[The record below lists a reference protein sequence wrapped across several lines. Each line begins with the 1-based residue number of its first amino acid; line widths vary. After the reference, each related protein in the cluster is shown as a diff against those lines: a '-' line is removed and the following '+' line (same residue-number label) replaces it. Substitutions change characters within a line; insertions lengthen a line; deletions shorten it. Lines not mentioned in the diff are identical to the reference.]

1 MKACHYVYMYVA
13 VVPNRN
19 SPPAILLRESF
30 RENGKVHNRTLAN
43 LSQWPP
49 AQIAAL
55 REVLKGTATVAS
67 SAAGSFRILRSLP
80 HGHVAAVIGSLRRL
94 GLDSTIDAASSRPRD
109 LAVAMIA
116 ARILDPCSKL
126 ATARALHPDTLSS
139 SLSAYLDLEATS
151 EDELYRAMDWL
162 LERQPAIEAALAN
175 RHLAEGGLVLY
186 DLTSTYFEGRHC
198 ELARL
203 GHSRD
208 DKGGKPQIVFGLLT
222 NAAGCPVA
230 VEVWEGNTADPKT
243 VPDQVKKL
251 RQRFGL
257 RRLVLVGDRGMI
269 TSARIREDFSEG
281 SGISWIT
288 ALRATSIQK
297 LATEGALQLSLFD
310 TVDLAEIAHPD
321 YPGERLV
328 VCFNPVLAEER
339 ARKREDLLQATE
351 KELEKVAAA
360 TRREKRPLLGKHT
373 IGLRVGRVLGGF
385 KMGKHYQIQIDE
397 DGFRY
402 QRKAD
407 SIEREKKLDGIY
419 VIRTNVPAESLSAP
433 EVVRSY
439 KQLSG
444 VERAFRS
451 LKTVDLHVRPIHH
464 RLADRVR
471 THVFL
476 CMLAYYVEWHMRNKL
491 APLLFDD
498 HDKAAAEAQRASM
511 VKPAMR
517 SLAAE
522 RKALTKR
529 TATGM
534 PVHSFQSLL
543 GDLATLTVNRIQPAN
558 KLVPAFD
565 KLATPTP
572 LQQRAFS
579 LLGIKIASPAA

>member
-1 MKACHYVYMYVA
+1 MYVA

-30 RENGKVHNRTLAN
+30 RQNGKVHNRTLAN
-43 LSQWPP
+43 ISRWPP
-49 AQIAAL
+49 AQVAAL
-55 REVLKGTATVAS
+55 REVLKGNTAVTS
-67 SAAGSFRILRSLP
+67 SSDSLQILRSLP
-80 HGHVAAVIGSLRRL
+80 HGHVAAVTGSLRQL
-94 GLDSTIDAASSRPRD
+94 GLDSIIDSVSSRPRD
-109 LAVAMIA
+109 LAIAMIA
-116 ARILDPCSKL
+116 ARILDPRSKL

-139 SLSAYLDLEATS
+139 SLSAHLALGATG

-162 LERQPAIEAALAN
+162 LERQPAIEAVLAK

-198 ELARL
+198 PLARL

-208 DKGGKPQIVFGLLT
+208 DKGGNPQIVFGLLA

-230 VEVWEGNTADPKT
+230 VEIFEGNTADPKT
-243 VPDQVKKL
+243 VPAQVKKL
-251 RQRFGL
+251 RERFGL
-257 RRLVLVGDRGMI
+257 KRVVLVGDRGMI
-269 TSARIREDFSEG
+269 TSARIREDFSADTG
-281 SGISWIT
+281 VSWIT

-297 LATEGALQLSLFD
+297 LAADGALQLSLFD

-328 VCFNPVLAEER
+328 VCFNPMLSEER
-339 ARKREDLLQATE
+339 ARKRADLLQATE
-351 KELEKVAAA
+351 KELQKIAAA
-360 TRREKRPLLGKHT
+360 TRREERPLRGKHT
-373 IGLRVGRVLGGF
+373 IGLRVGRVLGRF
-385 KMGKHYQIQIDE
+385 KMGKHYQIHIE
-397 DGFRY
+397 EEGFRY
-402 QRKAD
+402 ERRAE

-419 VIRTNVPAESLSAP
+419 VIRTNVPAESLPASD
-433 EVVRSY
+433 VVRSY

-471 THVFL
+471 AHVFL

-498 HDKAAAEAQRASM
+498 HDKAAAEARRESV
-511 VKPAMR
+511 VKPAQR
-517 SLAAE
+517 SAAAE
-522 RKALTKR
+522 RKALTKQ
-529 TATGM
+529 TAEGK

-543 GDLATLTVNRIQPAN
+543 ADLATLTINRVQPAGRT
-558 KLVPAFD
+558 VPAFD
-565 KLATPTP
+565 KLANPTP
-572 LQQRAFS
+572 LQDRAFA
-579 LLGIKIASPAA
+579 LLGLTIDIPAA

>member
-1 MKACHYVYMYVA
+1 MYIA
-13 VVPNRN
+13 VVPNRS
-19 SPPAILLRESF
+19 SPPAVLLRESF

-43 LSQWPP
+43 ISHWPP
-49 AQIAAL
+49 ERVSAL
-55 REVLKGTATVAS
+55 REVLKGATTTTTG
-67 SAAGSFRILRSLP
+67 AAPDSFQILRSLP
-80 HGHVAAVIGSLRRL
+80 HGHVAAVVGSLRQL
-94 GLDSTIDAASSRPRD
+94 KLDTILDGHSSRARD

-116 ARILDPCSKL
+116 ARILDPASKL
-126 ATARALHPDTLSS
+126 ATARALHTDTLTS
-139 SLSAYLDLEATS
+139 SLSAYLGLEDAS

-162 LERQPAIEAALAN
+162 LERQPSMETALAK

-198 ELARL
+198 TLAKL

-208 DKGGKPQIVFGLLT
+208 DKSGKPQIVFGLLT

-243 VPDQVKKL
+243 IPEQVKKL
-251 RQRFGL
+251 RERFGL
-257 RRLVLVGDRGMI
+257 KRLVLVGDRGMI
-269 TSARIREDFSEG
+269 TSARIREDFSAD
-281 SGISWIT
+281 SGVQWIT

-297 LATEGALQLSLFD
+297 LAADGALQLSLFD
-310 TVDLAEIAHPD
+310 TMDLAEITHPE

-328 VCFNPVLAEER
+328 VCFNPILAEER
-339 ARKREDLLQATE
+339 ARKREELLEATK
-351 KELEKVAAA
+351 KELEKIAAA
-360 TRREKRPLLGKHT
+360 TRRPKRPLRGKPT
-373 IGLRVGRVLGGF
+373 IGLRVGRVWGRF
-385 KMGKHYQIQIDE
+385 KMGKHYQIEIDE

-419 VIRTNVPAESLSAP
+419 VIRTNVPAASMPAND
-433 EVVRSY
+433 VVRSY

-471 THVFL
+471 AHVFL
-476 CMLAYYVEWHMRNKL
+476 CMLAYYVEWHMREKL

-498 HDKAAAEAQRASM
+498 HDKPAGQARRDSM
-511 VKPAMR
+511 VKPAKR
-517 SLAAE
+517 SAAAE
-522 RKALTKR
+522 RKALTKQ
-529 TATGM
+529 TAQGE

-543 GDLATLTVNRIQPAN
+543 ADLATLTINRVQPAN
-558 KLVPAFD
+558 QAVPAFH
-565 KLATPTP
+565 KLAVPTP
-572 LQQRAFS
+572 LQQRA
-579 LLGIKIASPAA
+579 LALIGIKLAVPLA

>member
-1 MKACHYVYMYVA
+1 MYIA
-13 VVPNRN
+13 VVPNRS
-19 SPPAILLRESF
+19 SPPAVLLRESF

-43 LSQWPP
+43 ISHWPP
-49 AQIAAL
+49 ERVAAL
-55 REVLKGTATVAS
+55 REVLKGATTTTMG
-67 SAAGSFRILRSLP
+67 SAADSFQILRSLP
-80 HGHVAAVIGSLRRL
+80 HGHVAAVVGSLRQLKLDAIL
-94 GLDSTIDAASSRPRD
+94 GSESNRSRD
-109 LAVAMIA
+109 LVMAMIA
-116 ARILDPCSKL
+116 ARILDPASKL

-139 SLSAYLDLEATS
+139 SLSAYLGLEGVS

-162 LERQPAIEAALAN
+162 LERQPAIEVALAK

-198 ELARL
+198 SLAKL

-208 DKGGKPQIVFGLLT
+208 DKSGKPQIVFGLLT
-222 NAAGCPVA
+222 NATGCPVA

-243 VPDQVKKL
+243 IPDQVKKL
-251 RQRFGL
+251 RERFGL
-257 RRLVLVGDRGMI
+257 QRMVLVGDRGMI

-281 SGISWIT
+281 SGVQWIT

-297 LATEGALQLSLFD
+297 LAADGALQLSLFD
-310 TVDLAEIAHPD
+310 TVDLAEITHPD

-328 VCFNPVLAEER
+328 VCFNPILAEER

-351 KELEKVAAA
+351 KELEKIAAA
-360 TRREKRPLLGKHT
+360 TRRPKRCLRGKHT
-373 IGLRVGRVLGGF
+373 IGLRVGRVLGRF
-385 KMGKHYQIQIDE
+385 KMGKHYQIRIE
-397 DGFRY
+397 EGGFGY

-419 VIRTNVPAESLSAP
+419 VIRTNVPAASMSTND
-433 EVVRSY
+433 VVRSY

-471 THVFL
+471 AHVFL
-476 CMLAYYVEWHMRNKL
+476 CMLAYYVEWHMREKL

-498 HDKAAAEAQRASM
+498 HDKAAAQARRDSM
-511 VKPAMR
+511 VKPAKR
-517 SLAAE
+517 SAAAE
-522 RKALTKR
+522 RKALTKQ
-529 TATGM
+529 TAQAE

-543 GDLATLTVNRIQPAN
+543 ADLATLTINRVQPAN
-558 KLVPAFD
+558 QTVPAFD
-565 KLATPTP
+565 KLAVPTP
-572 LQQRAFS
+572 LQQRAFA
-579 LLGIKIASPAA
+579 LLGVKVAVPVA

>member
-1 MKACHYVYMYVA
+1 MYVA

-19 SPPAILLRESF
+19 SPPAVLLRESF
-30 RENGKVHNRTLAN
+30 RENGKVRNRTLAN
-43 LSQWPP
+43 ISHWPP
-49 AQIAAL
+49 HQIAAL
-55 REVLKGTATVAS
+55 RQVLKGAATVAS
-67 SAAGSFRILRSLP
+67 SADSFQILRSLP
-80 HGHVAAVIGSLRRL
+80 HGHVAAVVGSLRQL
-94 GLDSTIDAASSRPRD
+94 GLDSLLDAPSSRPRD

-139 SLSAYLDLEATS
+139 SLSNYLGLETS
-151 EDELYRAMDWL
+151 GEDELYRAMDWL
-162 LERQPAIEAALAN
+162 LARQPAIEAVLAK

-198 ELARL
+198 PLARL

-208 DKGGKPQIVFGLLT
+208 DKGSKPQIVFGLLA

-243 VPDQVKKL
+243 VPAQVKKL
-251 RQRFGL
+251 RERFGL
-257 RRLVLVGDRGMI
+257 QRLVLVGDRGMI
-269 TSARIREDFSEG
+269 TSARIREDFAED
-281 SGISWIT
+281 SGLSWIT

-297 LATEGALQLSLFD
+297 LAQQGALQLSLFD

-328 VCFNPVLAEER
+328 VCFNPLLSQER

-351 KELEKVAAA
+351 KQLERIAAA
-360 TRREKRPLLGKHT
+360 TRRQKRPLRGKQA
-373 IGLRVGRVLGGF
+373 IGLAVGRVLGRF
-385 KMGKHYQIQIDE
+385 QMGKHYQIHMAE
-397 DGFRY
+397 DRFGY
-402 QRKAD
+402 ERKAD
-407 SIEREKKLDGIY
+407 SIAREKKLDGIY
-419 VIRTNVPAESLSAP
+419 VIRTNVPAASLSTS

-471 THVFL
+471 AHVFL

-498 HDKAAAEAQRASM
+498 HDKAAAQAQRDSI
-511 VKPAMR
+511 VRPAKR
-517 SLAAE
+517 SAAAE
-522 RKALTKR
+522 RKALTKQ
-529 TATGM
+529 TAEGT

-543 GDLATLTVNRIQPAN
+543 ADLATLTINRVQPAGTI
-558 KLVPAFD
+558 LPSFD
-565 KLATPTP
+565 KLAHPTP
-572 LQQRAFS
+572 LQKRAFA
-579 LLGIKIASPAA
+579 LLGLRIGAPAT

>member
-1 MKACHYVYMYVA
+1 MYVA
-13 VVPNRN
+13 VVPNRS

-43 LSQWPP
+43 ISHWPP
-49 AQIAAL
+49 AQVAAL
-55 REVLKGTATVAS
+55 REVLKGATSVGS
-67 SAAGSFRILRSLP
+67 SDDSWQILRSLP
-80 HGHVAAVIGSLRRL
+80 HGHVAAVMGSLRQL
-94 GLDSTIDAASSRPRD
+94 GLDKILDPRSCRPRD
-109 LAVAMIA
+109 LAIAMIA
-116 ARILDPCSKL
+116 ARILDPGSKL
-126 ATARALHPDTLSS
+126 ATARALHPDTWSS
-139 SLSAYLDLEATS
+139 SLSGYLGLEGVT

-162 LERQPAIEAALAN
+162 LERQSTIEAALAKK
-175 RHLAEGGLVLY
+175 HLSEGGLVLY

-198 ELARL
+198 QLARL

-208 DKGGKPQIVFGLLT
+208 DKSGKPQIVFGLLT
-222 NAAGCPVA
+222 DAAGCPVA

-243 VPDQVKKL
+243 IPAQVKKL
-251 RQRFGL
+251 RERFGL
-257 RRLVLVGDRGMI
+257 KRLVLVGDRGMI
-269 TSARIREDFSEG
+269 TSARIREDFSED

-297 LATEGALQLSLFD
+297 LAADGALQLSLFD

-328 VCFNPVLAEER
+328 VCFNPILSEER

-351 KELEKVAAA
+351 KELEKIAAA
-360 TRREKRPLLGKHT
+360 TRRQKRPLRGKHT
-373 IGLRVGRVLGGF
+373 IGLGVGRVLGRF
-385 KMGKHYQIQIDE
+385 KVGKHYQINIEE

-402 QRKAD
+402 ARRAE

-419 VIRTNVPAESLSAP
+419 VIRTNVPAESMPASD
-433 EVVRSY
+433 VVRNY

-471 THVFL
+471 AHVFL
-476 CMLAYYVEWHMRNKL
+476 CMLAYYVEWHMREKL

-498 HDKAAAEAQRASM
+498 HDKAAAQARRESI
-511 VKPAMR
+511 VKPARR
-517 SLAAE
+517 SAAAE
-522 RKALTKR
+522 RKALTKQ
-529 TATGM
+529 TAQGE

-543 GDLATLTVNRIQPAN
+543 ADLATLTINRVQPTNQA
-558 KLVPAFD
+558 VPAFD
-565 KLATPTP
+565 KLAVPTP
-572 LQQRAFS
+572 VQQRAFA
-579 LLGIKIASPAA
+579 LLGIRLTPPAP